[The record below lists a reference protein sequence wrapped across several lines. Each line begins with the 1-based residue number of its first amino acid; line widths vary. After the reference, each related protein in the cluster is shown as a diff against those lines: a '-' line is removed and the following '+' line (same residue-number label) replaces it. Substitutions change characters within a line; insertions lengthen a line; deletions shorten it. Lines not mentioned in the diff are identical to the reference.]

1 MSEMDFLREAMN
13 TWQASIDAFDRSEE
27 ASSERVAAAA
37 LRTSERLA
45 SVAQTLALL
54 SLAEDVRRIAD
65 ALESRQAA
73 DALAESVRI
82 WG

>member
-13 TWQASIDAFDRSEE
+13 TWQASIDALDRSEE
-27 ASSERVAAAA
+27 ASSERVVAAA
-37 LRTSERLA
+37 LRVSERLA